1 MENPNGSTT
10 DMIDLGFIVNAL
22 KQPNLGLSEE
32 VEIAKGK
39 YHIISSIAQ
48 ARVQIKRIWQ
58 RKRLSS

>member
-1 MENPNGSTT
+1 MGSSDGGTT
-10 DMIDLGFIVNAL
+10 DMIDLGFIVEAL

-48 ARVQIKRIWQ
+48 ARVQIKRQWQ
-58 RKRLSS
+58 RKRL

>member
-1 MENPNGSTT
+1 MGSSDGGTT
-10 DMIDLGFIVNAL
+10 DMIDLGFIVEAL

-58 RKRLSS
+58 RKRLSN

>member
-1 MENPNGSTT
+1 MGSENGSTT
-10 DMIDLGFIVNAL
+10 DMIDLGFIVEAL

-32 VEIAKGK
+32 VEMAKGK
-39 YHIISSIAQ
+39 YHLISSIAQ

>member
-1 MENPNGSTT
+1 MGSENGSTT
-10 DMIDLGFIVNAL
+10 DMIDLGFIVESL

-39 YHIISSIAQ
+39 YHLISSIAQ

-58 RKRLSS
+58 RKRL